1 MQYDLR
7 PNDRRPNTLRPNT
20 LRPTA
25 AWRRP
30 LRIERRWDRFRCRSW
45 FRDKDLTSDFS
56 SGNFTLWRRVFSPL
70 RDEPLRILEIGSWEG
85 RSAIFFLNFFANA
98 TITCI
103 DTFSGGSDHQ
113 PERTPPTEER
123 FDRNLA
129 AFGARVEK
137 IKGPSRQ
144 GLASLVAQQRRY
156 DLAYIDGSHARDDVM
171 ADSLGVWSML
181 EPGGSIIWDDY
192 RWGRNMAPEHRPQP
206 AIDQFLR
213 EREGEY
219 RLLSKGYQV
228 IIERLR

>member
-1 MQYDLR
+1 MSSLRATASRGGEISFRSFLVITRADSLVPIEIPLILGLSWELRGNGALGGPMSGVAGGLASQLMQYDLR
-7 PNDRRPNTLRPNT
+7 PS
-20 LRPTA
+20 A

-137 IKGPSRQ
+137 IKGP
-144 GLASLVAQQRRY
+144 
-156 DLAYIDGSHARDDVM
+156 
-171 ADSLGVWSML
+171 
-181 EPGGSIIWDDY
+181 
-192 RWGRNMAPEHRPQP
+192 
-206 AIDQFLR
+206 
-213 EREGEY
+213 
-219 RLLSKGYQV
+219 
-228 IIERLR
+228 